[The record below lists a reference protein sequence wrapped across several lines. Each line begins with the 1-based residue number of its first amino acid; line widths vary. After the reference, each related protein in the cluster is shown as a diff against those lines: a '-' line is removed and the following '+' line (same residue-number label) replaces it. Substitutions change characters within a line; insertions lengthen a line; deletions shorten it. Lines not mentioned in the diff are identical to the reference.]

1 MISTEPSVQAD
12 FYFKKEPELD
22 SDGNVVYGLYSKS
35 KDYTKNEEYVNN
47 LYIHL
52 PEKEEI
58 DYIYVDIRNLLK
70 SNALHFDFD
79 APLNFYYDDS
89 EAKSIRI
96 DVSTKIEFDKDMKL
110 YSKNVILAPNE
121 KKNIIGFYDD
131 ENTPKDCDNKVFMQ
145 SLAIEGVKGS
155 SFLLKRGNFNKAD
168 KVSKN
173 LNWRDTNGATYK
185 IGGEYSFINISG
197 YKPIASASSKQ
208 MAQVTVKFDNL
219 SKKKATSLNVRDL
232 TVVTDEDRR
241 LELELDSPAISLT
254 NTTLEV
260 NGQSWVKSRV
270 LRDDHSITVNDTM
283 ITLNGTFESKSQSGL
298 YISPKRDKKS
308 KYKASLYFQGDVV
321 VEAKGGSCFIEGK
334 NMISESQVISGG
346 TTSLVDTKIVSA
358 SLVESPD
365 SLLIEDTS
373 LKSSVVKGFKDS
385 NPQVNEG
392 GFVNKEA
399 ILRRAYLEN
408 IDLINPKIEYGG
420 LSDSDSSYLLTLK
433 GSLAANGLKIED
445 SNFYLCDTC
454 FTALNVKPAELSE
467 PWIKEKEKNPDI
479 IKNCSFNGGNTI
491 DIIGP
496 VNFSNTLFYNTTTS
510 IDCIN
515 ALDSSEL
522 SGANKFTSIEEPIS
536 NAVLSNVEV
545 SAVSGLSEHFVQNY
559 KADGVK
565 YVANNE
571 EVKPID
577 ATVNYSC
584 LKRLELPN

>member
-35 KDYTKNEEYVNN
+35 KDYTKNEEYANN
-47 LYIHL
+47 FYVHL

-70 SNALHFDFD
+70 SDALHFDFES
-79 APLNFYYDDS
+79 PLNFYYDES

-96 DVSTKIEFDKDMKL
+96 DIGTKIEFDKDMKL
-110 YSKNVILAPNE
+110 YPKNVILAPNE
-121 KKNIIGFYDD
+121 KKNTIGFYDD

-145 SLAIEGVKGS
+145 SISIEGVKGS
-155 SFLLKRGNFNKAD
+155 SLLLKRGNFNKAD
-168 KVSKN
+168 KISKN

-208 MAQVTVKFDNL
+208 VAQVTVKFDNL
-219 SKKKATSLNVRDL
+219 SNKKATSLNVRDL
-232 TVVTDEDRR
+232 TVITDEDRR
-241 LELELDSPAISLT
+241 LELEIDSPAISLT

-260 NGQSWVKSRV
+260 NGQSWVKSRA

-298 YISPKRDKKS
+298 YISPKRDKKQ
-308 KYKASLYFQGDVV
+308 KIKASLYFQGDVV

-334 NMISESQVISGG
+334 NLISESQVISGNNI
-346 TTSLVDTKIVSA
+346 TLVGTKIVSA

-365 SLLIEDTS
+365 SLLIEDVALS
-373 LKSSVVKGFKDS
+373 SSVVKGLKDS
-385 NPQVNEG
+385 DD
-392 GFVNKEA
+392 KESNSVSRLA
-399 ILRRAYLEN
+399 VLTRAYLEN
-408 IDLINPKIEYGG
+408 IDMIDSRIEYDYMV
-420 LSDSDSSYLLTLK
+420 DSDSSFLLKLK
-433 GSLAANGLKIED
+433 GSLAANGLKIEN
-445 SNFYLCDTC
+445 SNFYISDTC
-454 FTALNVKPAELSE
+454 FTTLEVKPATSSE
-467 PWIKEKEKNPDI
+467 PWIKEKESSPDI
-479 IKNCSFNGGNTI
+479 IKSCSFNGGNTI

-496 VNFSNTLFYNTTTS
+496 VDFSNTLFYNTTTS

-522 SGANKFTSIEEPIS
+522 SGKNSFTSIEEPIS
-536 NAVLSNVEV
+536 NAILSNVEV
-545 SAVSGLSEHFVQNY
+545 HAVSGLSEHYIQNY

-565 YVANNE
+565 YAAMNE
-571 EVKPID
+571 EAKPLDTTVKETP
-577 ATVNYSC
+577 
-584 LKRLELPN
+584 ELL

>member
-1 MISTEPSVQAD
+1 MISTEPSIQAD

-22 SDGNVVYGLYSKS
+22 SDGNAVYGLYSKS
-35 KDYTKNEEYVNN
+35 KDYTKNEEYANN
-47 LYIHL
+47 FYIHL
-52 PEKEEI
+52 PKKEEI

-70 SNALHFDFD
+70 SDALHFDFD

-96 DVSTKIEFDKDMKL
+96 DIGTKIELDKDMKL
-110 YSKNVILAPNE
+110 YPKNVILAPNE
-121 KKNIIGFYDD
+121 KKNILGFYDD
-131 ENTPKDCDNKVFMQ
+131 ESTPKDCDNKVFMQ
-145 SLAIEGVKGS
+145 SISIEGVKGS
-155 SFLLKRGNFNKAD
+155 SLLLKRGNFNKAD

-219 SKKKATSLNVRDL
+219 SSKKATSLNVRDL
-232 TVVTDEDRR
+232 TVVTDEDRH

-260 NGQSWVKSRV
+260 NGQSWVKSRT

-298 YISPKRDKKS
+298 YISPKRDKKQ
-308 KYKASLYFQGDVV
+308 KYKASLYFQGNVL

-334 NMISESQVISGG
+334 NMISESKVTSNG
-346 TTSLVDTKIVSA
+346 TTSMVDTSIVS
-358 SLVESPD
+358 STVESFD
-365 SLLIEDTS
+365 SLLIEDVA

-385 NPQVNEG
+385 DPQVNEG

-399 ILRRAYLEN
+399 ILRRAYVAN
-408 IDLINPKIEYGG
+408 IELLNPKIEYGA
-420 LSDSDSSYLLTLK
+420 LSDSGSSYLLTLK

-454 FTALNVKPAELSE
+454 FTFLSVKPASTYE
-467 PWIKEKEKNPDI
+467 PWIKEKKKNPDI

-496 VNFSNTLFYNTTTS
+496 VDFSNTLFYNTTTG

-515 ALDSSEL
+515 ALESSEL
-522 SGANKFTSIEEPIS
+522 SGSNNFTLIKEPIS
-536 NAVLSNVEV
+536 NAILSNVEV
-545 SAVSGLSEHFVQNY
+545 HAVSGLSEHYIQNY
-559 KADGVK
+559 KADNVK
-565 YVANNE
+565 YVATNE
-571 EVKPID
+571 EVKPLD
-577 ATVNYSC
+577 ATI
-584 LKRLELPN
+584 KETPELL

>member
-1 MISTEPSVQAD
+1 MISTEPSIQAD

-35 KDYTKNEEYVNN
+35 KDYSKSEEYVNN

-70 SNALHFDFD
+70 SDALHFDFD

-96 DVSTKIEFDKDMKL
+96 DIGTKIELDKDMKL
-110 YSKNVILAPNE
+110 YPKNVILAPNE
-121 KKNIIGFYDD
+121 KKNILGFYDD
-131 ENTPKDCDNKVFMQ
+131 ESTPKDCDNKVFMQ
-145 SLAIEGVKGS
+145 SIAIEGVRNS
-155 SFLLKRGNFNKAD
+155 SLLLKRGNFNKAD
-168 KVSKN
+168 KISKN

-208 MAQVTVKFDNL
+208 IAQVTVKFDNL
-219 SKKKATSLNVRDL
+219 SNKKATSLNVRDL
-232 TVVTDEDRR
+232 TVVTDEDRH
-241 LELELDSPAISLT
+241 LELEIDSPAISLT

-298 YISPKRDKKS
+298 YISPKRDKKQ
-308 KYKASLYFQGDVV
+308 KYKASLYFQGDVL

-334 NMISESQVISGG
+334 NLISESKIISGNNV
-346 TTSLVDTKIVSA
+346 TLVDTKIVSA

-365 SLLIEDTS
+365 SLLIEDVALS
-373 LKSSVVKGFKDS
+373 SSVVKGLKDS
-385 NPQVNEG
+385 DDKESN
-392 GFVNKEA
+392 FVSRLA
-399 ILRRAYLEN
+399 VLTRAHLEN
-408 IDLINPKIEYGG
+408 IDMIDSRIEYGYMI
-420 LSDSDSSYLLTLK
+420 DSDSSFLLNLK

-445 SNFYLCDTC
+445 SSFYISDTC
-454 FTALNVKPAELSE
+454 FTTLEVKPASSYE

-496 VNFSNTLFYNTTTS
+496 VDFSNTLFYNTTTG
-510 IDCIN
+510 IDRIN
-515 ALDSSEL
+515 ALESSEL
-522 SGANKFTSIEEPIS
+522 SGCNNFTLIKEPIS
-536 NAVLSNVEV
+536 NAILSNVKV
-545 SAVSGLSEHFVQNY
+545 VAVSGLSEHYIQNY
-559 KADGVK
+559 KADGVR
-565 YVANNE
+565 YIANNE
-571 EVKPID
+571 EAKPLD
-577 ATVNYSC
+577 ATI
-584 LKRLELPN
+584 KETPELL

>member
-12 FYFKKEPELD
+12 FYFKKEQELD
-22 SDGNVVYGLYSKS
+22 SDGNAVYGLYSKS
-35 KDYTKNEEYVNN
+35 KDYTQKEEYANN
-47 LYIHL
+47 FYIHL

-70 SNALHFDFD
+70 SDGLHFDFD

-96 DVSTKIEFDKDMKL
+96 DIGTKIELDKDMKL
-110 YSKNVILAPNE
+110 YPKNVILAPNE
-121 KKNIIGFYDD
+121 KKNILGFYDD
-131 ENTPKDCDNKVFMQ
+131 ESTPKDCDNKVFMQ
-145 SLAIEGVKGS
+145 SLAIEGVRNS
-155 SFLLKRGNFNKAD
+155 SLLLKRGIFNKED
-168 KVSKN
+168 KLSKN

-208 MAQVTVKFDNL
+208 VAQVTVKFDNL
-219 SKKKATSLNVRDL
+219 SSKKATSLNVRDL

-241 LELELDSPAISLT
+241 LELEIDSPAISLT

-260 NGQSWVKSRV
+260 NGQSWVKNRT

-298 YISPKRDKKS
+298 YISPKRDKKQ
-308 KYKASLYFQGDVV
+308 KIKASLYFQGNVL

-334 NMISESQVISGG
+334 NLISESKVISGNNV
-346 TTSLVDTKIVSA
+346 TLVDTKIVSA

-373 LKSSVVKGFKDS
+373 LKSSVVKGLKDS
-385 NPQVNEG
+385 DDKESN
-392 GFVNKEA
+392 FVSRLA
-399 ILRRAYLEN
+399 VLTRAYLEN
-408 IDLINPKIEYGG
+408 IDLLNPKIEYGD
-420 LSDSDSSYLLTLK
+420 LSDSGSSYLLTLK
-433 GSLAANGLKIED
+433 GSLAANGLKIEN
-445 SNFYLCDTC
+445 SNFYICNTC
-454 FTALNVKPAELSE
+454 FTTLEVKPASSSEL
-467 PWIKEKEKNPDI
+467 WIKEKESSPDI
-479 IKNCSFNGGNTI
+479 IKSCSFNGGNTI
-491 DIIGP
+491 DIAGP
-496 VNFSNTLFYNTTTS
+496 VNFSNTLFYNTTAT
-510 IDCIN
+510 IDRIN
-515 ALDSSEL
+515 ALENSEL
-522 SGANKFTSIEEPIS
+522 SGKNKLALIEEPIS

-565 YVANNE
+565 YVATNE

-577 ATVNYSC
+577 TTI
-584 LKRLELPN
+584 KEEPELL

>member
-1 MISTEPSVQAD
+1 MISTEPSIQAD

-35 KDYTKNEEYVNN
+35 KDYSKNEEYANN
-47 LYIHL
+47 FYIHL

-58 DYIYVDIRNLLK
+58 DYVYVDIRNLLK
-70 SNALHFDFD
+70 SNALHFDFES
-79 APLNFYYDDS
+79 PLNFYYEES

-96 DVSTKIEFDKDMKL
+96 DIGAKLELDKVMKL
-110 YSKNVILAPNE
+110 YPKNVILAPNE

-131 ENTPKDCDNKVFMQ
+131 ENTTKDCDNKVFMQ
-145 SLAIEGVKGS
+145 SIAIEGVRNS
-155 SFLLKRGNFNKAD
+155 SLLLKRGNFNKAD
-168 KVSKN
+168 KISKN

-185 IGGEYSFINISG
+185 IGGEYSFINLSG

-208 MAQVTVKFDNL
+208 VAQVTVKFDNL
-219 SKKKATSLNVRDL
+219 SNKKATSLNVRDL

-241 LELELDSPAISLT
+241 LELEIDSPAISLT

-283 ITLNGTFESKSQSGL
+283 ITLNGTFESKSQAGL
-298 YISPKRDKKS
+298 YISPKKDKKS
-308 KYKASLYFQGDVV
+308 KYKASLYFQGNVL

-334 NMISESQVISGG
+334 NTISESKVISSG
-346 TTSLVDTKIVSA
+346 TASIVDTSIVS
-358 SLVESPD
+358 STVESID
-365 SLLIEDTS
+365 SLLLEDVV
-373 LKSSVVKGFKDS
+373 LKSTTVKEFQDS

-420 LSDSDSSYLLTLK
+420 LSDSDSSFLLKLT
-433 GSLAANGLKIED
+433 GSLAANGLKVED
-445 SNFYLCDTC
+445 SNFYISDTC
-454 FTALNVKPAELSE
+454 FTTLEVKFAPFSG
-467 PWIKEKEKNPDI
+467 PWIEDKEKNPDI

-491 DIIGP
+491 NIIGP
-496 VNFSNTLFYNTTTS
+496 VDFSNTLFHNTTTS

-522 SGANKFTSIEEPIS
+522 SGANKLALIKEPIS
-536 NAVLSNVEV
+536 NAILSNVKV
-545 SAVSGLSEHFVQNY
+545 VAVSGLSEHYIQNY
-559 KADGVK
+559 KADGVR
-565 YVANNE
+565 YIANNE
-571 EVKPID
+571 EAKPLD
-577 ATVNYSC
+577 ATI
-584 LKRLELPN
+584 KETPELL

>member
-35 KDYTKNEEYVNN
+35 KNYTKNEEYSNN
-47 LYIHL
+47 FYVHL

-70 SNALHFDFD
+70 SDALHFDFES
-79 APLNFYYDDS
+79 PLNFYYDES

-96 DVSTKIEFDKDMKL
+96 DIGTKIELDKDMKL
-110 YSKNVILAPNE
+110 YPKNVILAPNE

-131 ENTPKDCDNKVFMQ
+131 ESTPKDCDNKVFMQ
-145 SLAIEGVKGS
+145 SISIEGVKGS
-155 SFLLKRGNFNKAD
+155 SLLLKRGNFNKAD

-219 SKKKATSLNVRDL
+219 SNKKATSLNVRDL
-232 TVVTDEDRR
+232 TVVTDEDRH

-254 NTTLEV
+254 NATLEV

-283 ITLNGTFESKSQSGL
+283 ITLNGTFESKSQAGL
-298 YISPKRDKKS
+298 YISPKRDKKQ
-308 KYKASLYFQGDVV
+308 KIKASLYFQGDVL

-334 NMISESQVISGG
+334 NLISESKVISGNNI
-346 TTSLVDTKIVSA
+346 TLVGTKIVSA

-365 SLLIEDTS
+365 SLLIEDAALS
-373 LKSSVVKGFKDS
+373 SSVVKGLKDS
-385 NPQVNEG
+385 DDKESN
-392 GFVNKEA
+392 FVSRLA
-399 ILRRAYLEN
+399 VLTRAHLEN
-408 IDLINPKIEYGG
+408 IDLIDSKIEYDYMI
-420 LSDSDSSYLLTLK
+420 DSDSSFLLNLK
-433 GSLAANGLKIED
+433 GSLAANGLKIEN
-445 SNFYLCDTC
+445 SNFYISDTC
-454 FTALNVKPAELSE
+454 FTTLEVKPASSYE

-496 VNFSNTLFYNTTTS
+496 VDFSNTLFYNTTTN

-515 ALDSSEL
+515 ALESSEL
-522 SGANKFTSIEEPIS
+522 SGNNNFTLIEEPIS
-536 NAVLSNVEV
+536 NAILSNVEV

-565 YVANNE
+565 YVATNE
-571 EVKPID
+571 EAKPID
-577 ATVNYSC
+577 ATI
-584 LKRLELPN
+584 KETPELL

>member
-22 SDGNVVYGLYSKS
+22 SDGNAVYGLYSKS
-35 KDYTKNEEYVNN
+35 KDYTENEEYANN
-47 LYIHL
+47 LYVHL

-70 SNALHFDFD
+70 SDALHFDFES
-79 APLNFYYDDS
+79 PLNFYYEES

-96 DVSTKIEFDKDMKL
+96 DIGTKVEFDKDMKL
-110 YSKNVILAPNE
+110 YPKNVILAPNE

-131 ENTPKDCDNKVFMQ
+131 ENSTKDCDNKVFMQ
-145 SLAIEGVKGS
+145 SISIENVKGS
-155 SFLLKRGNFNKAD
+155 SLLLKRGNFNKAD
-168 KVSKN
+168 KLSKN

-185 IGGEYSFINISG
+185 IGGEFSFINISG

-208 MAQVTVKFDNL
+208 MAQVIVKFDNL
-219 SKKKATSLNVRDL
+219 SNKKATSLNVRDL

-241 LELELDSPAISLT
+241 LELEIDSPAISLT

-260 NGQSWVKSRV
+260 NGQSWVKSRA

-298 YISPKRDKKS
+298 YISPKRDKKQ
-308 KYKASLYFQGDVV
+308 KIKASLYFQGNVL

-334 NMISESQVISGG
+334 NMISESKVISGG
-346 TTSLVDTKIVSA
+346 TTSLVDTNIVSA

-365 SLLIEDTS
+365 GLLIEDTS
-373 LKSSVVKGFKDS
+373 LKSSVVKGLKDS
-385 NPQVNEG
+385 DD
-392 GFVNKEA
+392 KEIIFFNRLA
-399 ILRRAYLEN
+399 ALKRAYLEN
-408 IDLINPKIEYGG
+408 IDLINPKIEYGHI
-420 LSDSDSSYLLTLK
+420 SDSDSSFLLKLT
-433 GSLAANGLKIED
+433 GSLAANGLKVED
-445 SNFYLCDTC
+445 SSFYISDTC
-454 FTALNVKPAELSE
+454 FTTLEVKFAPFSG
-467 PWIKEKEKNPDI
+467 PWIKEKEKNSDI

-496 VNFSNTLFYNTTTS
+496 VDFSNTLFYNTTTN

-515 ALDSSEL
+515 ALESSEL
-522 SGANKFTSIEEPIS
+522 SGLNRLALIEEPIS
-536 NAVLSNVEV
+536 NAILSNVEV
-545 SAVSGLSEHFVQNY
+545 HAVSGLSEHYIQNY

-565 YVANNE
+565 YVATNE
-571 EVKPID
+571 EVKSID
-577 ATVNYSC
+577 ATI
-584 LKRLELPN
+584 KETPELL

>member
-22 SDGNVVYGLYSKS
+22 SDGNAVYGLYSKS
-35 KDYTKNEEYVNN
+35 KDYTKNEEYANN
-47 LYIHL
+47 FYIHL
-52 PEKEEI
+52 PENKEI

-70 SNALHFDFD
+70 SDALHFDFD
-79 APLNFYYDDS
+79 APLNFYYDES

-96 DVSTKIEFDKDMKL
+96 DIGTKIEFDKDMKL

-121 KKNIIGFYDD
+121 KKNTIGFYDD
-131 ENTPKDCDNKVFMQ
+131 ESTPKDCDNKVFMQ
-145 SLAIEGVKGS
+145 SISIEGVRNS
-155 SFLLKRGNFNKAD
+155 SLLLKRGNFNKAD
-168 KVSKN
+168 KLSKN

-208 MAQVTVKFDNL
+208 VAQVTVKFDNL
-219 SKKKATSLNVRDL
+219 SNKKATSLNVRDL

-241 LELELDSPAISLT
+241 LELEIDSPAISLT

-260 NGQSWVKSRV
+260 NGQSWVKSRT

-283 ITLNGTFESKSQSGL
+283 ITLNGTFESKSQAGL

-334 NMISESQVISGG
+334 NLISESKVISGNNV
-346 TTSLVDTKIVSA
+346 TLVDTKIVSA

-373 LKSSVVKGFKDS
+373 LKSSVVKGLKDS
-385 NPQVNEG
+385 DDKESN
-392 GFVNKEA
+392 FVSRLA
-399 ILRRAYLEN
+399 VLTRAYLEN
-408 IDLINPKIEYGG
+408 IDLLNPKIEYGD
-420 LSDSDSSYLLTLK
+420 LSDSGSSYLLTLK

-445 SNFYLCDTC
+445 SNFYISDTC
-454 FTALNVKPAELSE
+454 FTTLEVKPASSYE
-467 PWIKEKEKNPDI
+467 PWIKEKKKNPDI

-496 VNFSNTLFYNTTTS
+496 VDFSNTLFYNTTTG
-510 IDCIN
+510 IDRIN
-515 ALDSSEL
+515 ALESSEL
-522 SGANKFTSIEEPIS
+522 SGCNNFTLIKEPIS
-536 NAVLSNVEV
+536 NAILSNVEV
-545 SAVSGLSEHFVQNY
+545 SAVSGLSEHYIQNY

-565 YVANNE
+565 YVATNE
-571 EVKPID
+571 ETKPID
-577 ATVNYSC
+577 ATI
-584 LKRLELPN
+584 KETPELL

>member
-1 MISTEPSVQAD
+1 MISTEPSIQAD

-22 SDGNVVYGLYSKS
+22 SDGNAVYGLYSKS
-35 KDYTKNEEYVNN
+35 KDYTQKEEYANN
-47 LYIHL
+47 FYIHL

-79 APLNFYYDDS
+79 TPLNFYYDDS

-121 KKNIIGFYDD
+121 KKNVLGFYDD
-131 ENTPKDCDNKVFMQ
+131 ESTPKDCDNKVFMQ
-145 SLAIEGVKGS
+145 SIAIEGVKGS
-155 SFLLKRGNFNKAD
+155 SLLLKRGNFNKAD
-168 KVSKN
+168 KISKN

-208 MAQVTVKFDNL
+208 VAQVTVKFDNL
-219 SKKKATSLNVRDL
+219 SNKKATSLNARNL
-232 TVVTDEDRR
+232 TVVTEEDRQ
-241 LELELDSPAISLT
+241 LELEIDSPAISLT
-254 NTTLEV
+254 DTTLEV
-260 NGQSWVKSRV
+260 NGQSWVKTRA
-270 LRDDHSITVNDTM
+270 LRDDHSITANNTM
-283 ITLNGTFESKSQSGL
+283 ITLNGTFESKSQAGL
-298 YISPKRDKKS
+298 YISPKRDKKT
-308 KYKASLYFQGDVV
+308 KYKATLYFQGNVL

-334 NMISESQVISGG
+334 NTISESKVISSG
-346 TTSLVDTKIVSA
+346 TTSIVDSKIVS
-358 SLVESPD
+358 STVESID
-365 SLLIEDTS
+365 SLLLEDVA
-373 LKSSVVKGFKDS
+373 LKSSVIKGFKDS
-385 NPQVNEG
+385 DPQVTEG

-420 LSDSDSSYLLTLK
+420 LSDSDSSFLLKLT

-445 SNFYLCDTC
+445 SNFYISDTC
-454 FTALNVKPAELSE
+454 FTTLEVKFTTVSE

-496 VNFSNTLFYNTTTS
+496 VDFSNTLFYNTTTT

-515 ALDSSEL
+515 ALESSEL
-522 SGANKFTSIEEPIS
+522 SGLNRLALIKEPIT
-536 NAVLSNVEV
+536 NAILSNVEV
-545 SAVSGLSEHFVQNY
+545 HAVSGLSEHYIQNY

-571 EVKPID
+571 EAKPID
-577 ATVNYSC
+577 ATI
-584 LKRLELPN
+584 KEEPELL

>member
-1 MISTEPSVQAD
+1 MISTEPSIQAD
-12 FYFKKEPELD
+12 FYFKKEPSLD

-35 KDYTKNEEYVNN
+35 KDYSKNEEYANN
-47 LYIHL
+47 FYIHL
-52 PEKEEI
+52 PENEEI
-58 DYIYVDIRNLLK
+58 AYIYVDIRNLLK
-70 SNALHFDFD
+70 SDALHFDFD
-79 APLNFYYDDS
+79 APLNFYYEES

-96 DVSTKIEFDKDMKL
+96 DIGTKLELDKDMKL
-110 YSKNVILAPNE
+110 YPKNVILAPNE
-121 KKNIIGFYDD
+121 KKNVLGFYND

-145 SLAIEGVKGS
+145 SISIEGVRNS
-155 SFLLKRGNFNKAD
+155 SLLLKRGNFNKAD
-168 KVSKN
+168 KISKN

-219 SKKKATSLNVRDL
+219 SNKKATSLNVRDL
-232 TVVTDEDRR
+232 TVVTNEDRR
-241 LELELDSPAISLT
+241 LELEIDSPAISLT

-283 ITLNGTFESKSQSGL
+283 ITLNGTFESKSQAGL

-308 KYKASLYFQGDVV
+308 KYKATLYFQGNVL
-321 VEAKGGSCFIEGK
+321 VESKGGSCFIEGK
-334 NMISESQVISGG
+334 NTISESKVISSG
-346 TTSLVDTKIVSA
+346 TTSMVDSKIVS
-358 SLVESPD
+358 STVESLD
-365 SLLIEDTS
+365 SLLLEDVV
-373 LKSSVVKGFKDS
+373 LKSTTVKGFKDS
-385 NPQVNEG
+385 DPQTNGG

-408 IDLINPKIEYGG
+408 IDFINLKIEYGG
-420 LSDSDSSYLLTLK
+420 LSDSDSFFLLKLE

-454 FTALNVKPAELSE
+454 FTSLNVKPALTSE
-467 PWIKEKEKNPDI
+467 PWIKEKEKSPDI

-491 DIIGP
+491 NIIGP
-496 VNFSNTLFYNTTTS
+496 VNFSNTLFYNTTTT

-522 SGANKFTSIEEPIS
+522 SGLNRLALIEEPIS
-536 NAVLSNVEV
+536 NAILSNVEV
-545 SAVSGLSEHFVQNY
+545 RAVSGLSEHYIQNY
-559 KADGVK
+559 KADGVR
-565 YVANNE
+565 YAAANE
-571 EVKPID
+571 ETKPID
-577 ATVNYSC
+577 TTI
-584 LKRLELPN
+584 KETPELL

>member
-35 KDYTKNEEYVNN
+35 KNYSKSEEYSNN
-47 LYIHL
+47 FYVHL

-58 DYIYVDIRNLLK
+58 DYVYVDIRNLLK
-70 SNALHFDFD
+70 SDALHFDFD

-121 KKNIIGFYDD
+121 KKNILGFYDD
-131 ENTPKDCDNKVFMQ
+131 ENTTKDCDNKVFMQ
-145 SLAIEGVKGS
+145 SLAIEGVRNS
-155 SFLLKRGNFNKAD
+155 SLLLKRGIFNKED
-168 KVSKN
+168 KLSKN

-185 IGGEYSFINISG
+185 ISGEYSFINISG

-232 TVVTDEDRR
+232 AVVTDEDRR
-241 LELELDSPAISLT
+241 LELEIDSPAISLT

-308 KYKASLYFQGDVV
+308 KYKASLYFQDNVL

-334 NMISESQVISGG
+334 NTISESKVISSG
-346 TTSLVDTKIVSA
+346 TTSMVDSKIVS
-358 SLVESPD
+358 STVESLD
-365 SLLIEDTS
+365 SLLVEDVA
-373 LKSSVVKGFKDS
+373 LKSTVVKGFKDS
-385 NPQVNEG
+385 DPQTNEG

-420 LSDSDSSYLLTLK
+420 LSDSDSSFLLKLE

-454 FTALNVKPAELSE
+454 FTFLNVKPASTYE
-467 PWIKEKEKNPDI
+467 PWIKEKEKNSDI

-491 DIIGP
+491 NITGP
-496 VNFSNTLFYNTTTS
+496 VDFSNTLFYNTTTN

-522 SGANKFTSIEEPIS
+522 SGLNRLALIEEPIS
-536 NAVLSNVEV
+536 NAILSNVEV

-565 YVANNE
+565 YVASNE
-571 EVKPID
+571 ADRPIN
-577 ATVNYSC
+577 TTIQETP
-584 LKRLELPN
+584 ELL

>member
-12 FYFKKEPELD
+12 FYFKKEQELD

-35 KDYTKNEEYVNN
+35 KDYTKNEEYANN
-47 LYIHL
+47 FYVHL

-70 SNALHFDFD
+70 SDALHFDFET
-79 APLNFYYDDS
+79 PLNFYYEES

-96 DVSTKIEFDKDMKL
+96 DIGTKLELNKDMKL
-110 YSKNVILAPNE
+110 YPKNVILAPNE
-121 KKNIIGFYDD
+121 KKNILGFYDD

-145 SLAIEGVKGS
+145 SISIEGVRNS
-155 SFLLKRGNFNKAD
+155 SLLLKRGNFNKAD
-168 KVSKN
+168 NLSKN

-219 SKKKATSLNVRDL
+219 SNKKATSLNVRDL

-260 NGQSWVKSRV
+260 NGQSWVKSRA

-283 ITLNGTFESKSQSGL
+283 ITLNGTFESKSQAGL
-298 YISPKRDKKS
+298 YISPKRNKKQ
-308 KYKASLYFQGDVV
+308 KYKASLYFQGDVL

-334 NMISESQVISGG
+334 NLISESKVISGNNVA
-346 TTSLVDTKIVSA
+346 LVDTKIVSA

-365 SLLIEDTS
+365 NLLIKDTS
-373 LKSSVVKGFKDS
+373 LKSSVVKGLKDS
-385 NPQVNEG
+385 DDKESN
-392 GFVNKEA
+392 FVSRLA
-399 ILRRAYLEN
+399 VLTLAYLEN
-408 IDLINPKIEYGG
+408 IDLLNPKIEYGD
-420 LSDSDSSYLLTLK
+420 LSDSGSSYLLTLK

-454 FTALNVKPAELSE
+454 FTFLSVKPASTYE

-491 DIIGP
+491 DITGP
-496 VNFSNTLFYNTTTS
+496 VNFSNTLFYNTTTT
-510 IDCIN
+510 IDRIN
-515 ALDSSEL
+515 ALESSEL
-522 SGANKFTSIEEPIS
+522 SGKNSFTLIEEPIS
-536 NAVLSNVEV
+536 NAILSNVEV
-545 SAVSGLSEHFVQNY
+545 ISVSGLSEHYIQNY
-559 KADGVK
+559 KADGVR
-565 YVANNE
+565 YIANNE
-571 EVKPID
+571 EAKPLD
-577 ATVNYSC
+577 ATI
-584 LKRLELPN
+584 KETPELL

>member
-12 FYFKKEPELD
+12 FYFKKEPNLD

-35 KDYTKNEEYVNN
+35 KDYTQKEEYANN
-47 LYIHL
+47 FYIHL

-70 SNALHFDFD
+70 SDALHFDFES
-79 APLNFYYDDS
+79 PLNFYYEES

-96 DVSTKIEFDKDMKL
+96 DIGTKIEFDKDMKL
-110 YSKNVILAPNE
+110 YPKNLILAPNE

-131 ENTPKDCDNKVFMQ
+131 ENTPKDCDNKVFIQ
-145 SLAIEGVKGS
+145 SISMEGVKGS
-155 SFLLKRGNFNKAD
+155 SLLLKRGILNKD
-168 KVSKN
+168 KPLKN
-173 LNWRDTNGATYK
+173 LNWQDTNGATYK

-219 SKKKATSLNVRDL
+219 SNKKATSLNIRDL
-232 TVVTDEDRR
+232 TVVTDEDRH

-260 NGQSWVKSRV
+260 NGQSWVKSRT
-270 LRDDHSITVNDTM
+270 LRDDHGITVNNTM

-308 KYKASLYFQGDVV
+308 KYKASLYFQGNVL
-321 VEAKGGSCFIEGK
+321 VEAKGGSCFVEGK

-385 NPQVNEG
+385 DPQTNEG

-420 LSDSDSSYLLTLK
+420 LSDSDSSFLLKLE

-454 FTALNVKPAELSE
+454 FTFLNVKPASTYE

-496 VNFSNTLFYNTTTS
+496 VDFSNTLFYNTTTS

-515 ALDSSEL
+515 TLDSSEL
-522 SGANKFTSIEEPIS
+522 SGKNSFTLIEEPIS
-536 NAVLSNVEV
+536 NAILSNVEV
-545 SAVSGLSEHFVQNY
+545 HAVSGLSEHYIQNY
-559 KADGVK
+559 KADNVK

-571 EVKPID
+571 EAKPID
-577 ATVNYSC
+577 TTI
-584 LKRLELPN
+584 KEEPELL

>member
-35 KDYTKNEEYVNN
+35 KDYSKSEEYVNN

-70 SNALHFDFD
+70 SDALHFDFD
-79 APLNFYYDDS
+79 TPLNFYYDES

-96 DVSTKIEFDKDMKL
+96 DIGTKIELDKDMKL
-110 YSKNVILAPNE
+110 YPKNVILAPNE

-131 ENTPKDCDNKVFMQ
+131 ESTPKDCDNKVFMQ
-145 SLAIEGVKGS
+145 SISIEGVRNS
-155 SFLLKRGNFNKAD
+155 SLLLKRGIFNKAD
-168 KVSKN
+168 KLSKN

-219 SKKKATSLNVRDL
+219 SNKKATSLNVRDL

-241 LELELDSPAISLT
+241 LELEIDSPAVSLT

-270 LRDDHSITVNDTM
+270 LRDDHGITVNNTM
-283 ITLNGTFESKSQSGL
+283 ITLNGTFESKSQAGL

-308 KYKASLYFQGDVV
+308 KYKATLYFQGDVL

-334 NMISESQVISGG
+334 NTISESKITSSG
-346 TTSLVDTKIVSA
+346 TTSIVDTSIVS
-358 SLVESPD
+358 STVESID
-365 SLLIEDTS
+365 SLLLEDVA
-373 LKSSVVKGFKDS
+373 LKSSVVKGLKDS
-385 NPQVNEG
+385 DDKESN
-392 GFVNKEA
+392 FVSRLA
-399 ILRRAYLEN
+399 VLTRAYLEN
-408 IDLINPKIEYGG
+408 IDLLNPKIEYGD
-420 LSDSDSSYLLTLK
+420 LSDSGSSYLLTLK

-454 FTALNVKPAELSE
+454 FTFLSVKPASTYE

-491 DIIGP
+491 DITGP
-496 VNFSNTLFYNTTTS
+496 VDFSNTLFYNTTTS

-522 SGANKFTSIEEPIS
+522 SGANKFTLIEEPIS
-536 NAVLSNVEV
+536 NAILSNVEV
-545 SAVSGLSEHFVQNY
+545 HAVSGLSEHYIQNY

-565 YVANNE
+565 YVASNE
-571 EVKPID
+571 TAQAID
-577 ATVNYSC
+577 ATIQE
-584 LKRLELPN
+584 KPELL

>member
-22 SDGNVVYGLYSKS
+22 SDGNTVYGLYSKS
-35 KDYTKNEEYVNN
+35 KDYTKNEEYANN

-52 PEKEEI
+52 PENEEI

-70 SNALHFDFD
+70 SDALHFDFES
-79 APLNFYYDDS
+79 PLNFYYEDS

-96 DVSTKIEFDKDMKL
+96 DIGTKIELDKDMKL
-110 YSKNVILAPNE
+110 YPKNVILAPNE

-131 ENTPKDCDNKVFMQ
+131 ESTPKDCDNKVFMQ
-145 SLAIEGVKGS
+145 SIAIEGVRNS
-155 SFLLKRGNFNKAD
+155 SLLLKRGNFNKAD
-168 KVSKN
+168 KISKN

-197 YKPIASASSKQ
+197 YKPIASAASKQ

-219 SKKKATSLNVRDL
+219 SNKKATSLNVRDL

-241 LELELDSPAISLT
+241 LELEIDSPAISLT

-260 NGQSWVKSRV
+260 NGQSWVKSRA

-283 ITLNGTFESKSQSGL
+283 ITLNGTFESKSQAGL
-298 YISPKRDKKS
+298 YVSPKRDKKS
-308 KYKASLYFQGDVV
+308 KYKASLYFQDSVL

-334 NMISESQVISGG
+334 NLISESKVISGNNV
-346 TTSLVDTKIVSA
+346 TLVDTKIVSA

-373 LKSSVVKGFKDS
+373 LKSSVVKGLKDS
-385 NPQVNEG
+385 DDKESN
-392 GFVNKEA
+392 FVSRLA
-399 ILRRAYLEN
+399 VLTRAYLEN
-408 IDLINPKIEYGG
+408 IDLINPKIEYGS
-420 LSDSDSSYLLTLK
+420 LSDSGSSYLLTLK
-433 GSLAANGLKIED
+433 GSLAANGLKIEN
-445 SNFYLCDTC
+445 SNFYISDTC
-454 FTALNVKPAELSE
+454 FTTLEVKPASSSE
-467 PWIKEKEKNPDI
+467 PWIKEKKNSPDI

-496 VNFSNTLFYNTTTS
+496 VDFSNTLFYNTTTG

-515 ALDSSEL
+515 ALESSEL
-522 SGANKFTSIEEPIS
+522 SGCNNFTLIKEPIS
-536 NAVLSNVEV
+536 NAILSNVEV
-545 SAVSGLSEHFVQNY
+545 RAVSGLSEHYIQNY
-559 KADGVK
+559 KADGVR
-565 YVANNE
+565 YIATNE
-571 EVKPID
+571 EVKPLD
-577 ATVNYSC
+577 ATMQE
-584 LKRLELPN
+584 KPELL

>member
-12 FYFKKEPELD
+12 FYFKKEPSLD

-35 KDYTKNEEYVNN
+35 KDYSKSEEYANN

-58 DYIYVDIRNLLK
+58 DYVYVDIRNLLK

-79 APLNFYYDDS
+79 TPLNFYYDKS

-96 DVSTKIEFDKDMKL
+96 DIGTKIELDKDMKL
-110 YSKNVILAPNE
+110 YPKNVILAPNE

-131 ENTPKDCDNKVFMQ
+131 ESTPKDCDNKVFMQ
-145 SLAIEGVKGS
+145 SISIEGVRNS
-155 SFLLKRGNFNKAD
+155 SLLLKRGIFNKRD
-168 KVSKN
+168 KLSKN

-208 MAQVTVKFDNL
+208 VAQVTVKFDNL
-219 SKKKATSLNVRDL
+219 SKRKATSLNVRDL
-232 TVVTDEDRR
+232 TVVTNEDRR
-241 LELELDSPAISLT
+241 LELEVDSPAISLT

-260 NGQSWVKSRV
+260 NGQSWVKSRA

-283 ITLNGTFESKSQSGL
+283 ITLNGTFESKSQAGL

-308 KYKASLYFQGDVV
+308 KYKATLYFQGNVL

-334 NMISESQVISGG
+334 NTISESKVISSG
-346 TTSLVDTKIVSA
+346 TTSIVDTSIVS
-358 SLVESPD
+358 STVESLD
-365 SLLIEDTS
+365 SLLVEDVA

-385 NPQVNEG
+385 DPQVNEG

-399 ILRRAYLEN
+399 ILRLAYLEN
-408 IDLINPKIEYGG
+408 IDLVNPKIEYGG
-420 LSDSDSSYLLTLK
+420 LSDSDSSFLLKLE

-454 FTALNVKPAELSE
+454 FIFLNVKPTLTSL

-496 VNFSNTLFYNTTTS
+496 VNFSNTLFYNTTTT
-510 IDCIN
+510 IDCVN
-515 ALDSSEL
+515 SLDSSEL
-522 SGANKFTSIEEPIS
+522 SGANKLALIKEPIS
-536 NAVLSNVEV
+536 NAILSNVEV
-545 SAVSGLSEHFVQNY
+545 HAVSGLSEHYIQNY
-559 KADGVK
+559 KADNVK
-565 YVANNE
+565 YVSTNE

-577 ATVNYSC
+577 STI
-584 LKRLELPN
+584 KETPELL

>member
-1 MISTEPSVQAD
+1 MISTEPSIQAD

-35 KDYTKNEEYVNN
+35 KDYTKNEEYANN

-70 SNALHFDFD
+70 SDALHFDFES
-79 APLNFYYDDS
+79 PLNFYYEES

-96 DVSTKIEFDKDMKL
+96 DIGTKLELDKDMKL
-110 YSKNVILAPNE
+110 YPKNVILAPNE

-131 ENTPKDCDNKVFMQ
+131 ESTPKDCDNKVFMQ

-155 SFLLKRGNFNKAD
+155 SLLLKRGIFNKAD
-168 KVSKN
+168 KLSKN

-219 SKKKATSLNVRDL
+219 SNKKATSLNVRDL

-241 LELELDSPAISLT
+241 LELEIYSPAISLT

-260 NGQSWVKSRV
+260 NGQSWIKSRA

-298 YISPKRDKKS
+298 YISPKRDKKQ
-308 KYKASLYFQGDVV
+308 KIKASLYFQGNVL
-321 VEAKGGSCFIEGK
+321 VEAKGGSCFIEGR
-334 NMISESQVISGG
+334 NLISESQVISGNNITLVG
-346 TTSLVDTKIVSA
+346 TNIVS
-358 SLVESPD
+358 STVESPD

-373 LKSSVVKGFKDS
+373 LKSTVVKGLKDS
-385 NPQVNEG
+385 DDKENN
-392 GFVNKEA
+392 FVSRLA
-399 ILRRAYLEN
+399 VLTRAHLEN
-408 IDLINPKIEYGG
+408 IDLIDSKIEYGYMI
-420 LSDSDSSYLLTLK
+420 DSDSSFLLKLK
-433 GSLAANGLKIED
+433 GSLAANGLKIEN
-445 SNFYLCDTC
+445 SNFYISDTC
-454 FTALNVKPAELSE
+454 FTTLEVKPASTSE

-496 VNFSNTLFYNTTTS
+496 VDFSNTLFYNTTTG
-510 IDCIN
+510 IDRIN
-515 ALDSSEL
+515 ALESSEL
-522 SGANKFTSIEEPIS
+522 SGCNNFTLIKEPIS
-536 NAVLSNVEV
+536 NAILSNVEV
-545 SAVSGLSEHFVQNY
+545 FAVSGLSEHYIQNY
-559 KADGVK
+559 KADNVK
-565 YVANNE
+565 YVATNE

-577 ATVNYSC
+577 ATIQE
-584 LKRLELPN
+584 KPELL

>member
-1 MISTEPSVQAD
+1 MISTEPSIQAD

-35 KDYTKNEEYVNN
+35 KDYSKSEEYANN

-58 DYIYVDIRNLLK
+58 DYIYVDIRNMLK
-70 SNALHFDFD
+70 SDALHFDFD
-79 APLNFYYDDS
+79 TPLNFYYDES

-96 DVSTKIEFDKDMKL
+96 DIGTKIELDKDIKL
-110 YSKNVILAPNE
+110 YPKNVILAPNE

-131 ENTPKDCDNKVFMQ
+131 ESTPKDCDNKVFMQ
-145 SLAIEGVKGS
+145 SISIENVKGS
-155 SFLLKRGNFNKAD
+155 SLLFKRGNFNKAD
-168 KVSKN
+168 KLSKN

-185 IGGEYSFINISG
+185 IGGEFSFINISG

-219 SKKKATSLNVRDL
+219 SNKKATSLNVRDL
-232 TVVTDEDRR
+232 TVVTDEDRH

-260 NGQSWVKSRV
+260 NGQSWVKSRA

-298 YISPKRDKKS
+298 YISPKRDKKQ
-308 KYKASLYFQGDVV
+308 KIKASLYFQDDVV

-334 NMISESQVISGG
+334 NLISESKVISGNNV
-346 TTSLVDTKIVSA
+346 TLVDTKIVLA

-373 LKSSVVKGFKDS
+373 LKSSVVKGLKDS
-385 NPQVNEG
+385 DDKESN
-392 GFVNKEA
+392 FVSRLA
-399 ILRRAYLEN
+399 VLTRAHLEN
-408 IDLINPKIEYGG
+408 IDMIDSRIEYGYMI
-420 LSDSDSSYLLTLK
+420 DSDSSFLLNLK
-433 GSLAANGLKIED
+433 GSLAANGLKIEN
-445 SNFYLCDTC
+445 SNFYISDTC
-454 FTALNVKPAELSE
+454 FTTLEVKPASTSE
-467 PWIKEKEKNPDI
+467 PWIKEKEKNSDI

-491 DIIGP
+491 NIIGP
-496 VNFSNTLFYNTTTS
+496 VDFSNTLFYNTTTG
-510 IDCIN
+510 IDRIN
-515 ALDSSEL
+515 ALESSEL
-522 SGANKFTSIEEPIS
+522 SGCNNFTLIEEPIS
-536 NAVLSNVEV
+536 NAILSNVEV
-545 SAVSGLSEHFVQNY
+545 ISVSGLSEHFVQGY

-565 YVANNE
+565 YVASNE
-571 EVKPID
+571 ADRPIN
-577 ATVNYSC
+577 TTIQETP
-584 LKRLELPN
+584 ELL

>member
-12 FYFKKEPELD
+12 FYFKKEQELD
-22 SDGNVVYGLYSKS
+22 SDGNAVYGLYSKS
-35 KDYTKNEEYVNN
+35 KDYTQKEEYANN
-47 LYIHL
+47 FYIHL

-70 SNALHFDFD
+70 SDALHFDFD
-79 APLNFYYDDS
+79 APLNFYYEES

-96 DVSTKIEFDKDMKL
+96 DIGTKIELDKDMKL
-110 YSKNVILAPNE
+110 YPKNVILAPNE
-121 KKNIIGFYDD
+121 KKNILGFYDD
-131 ENTPKDCDNKVFMQ
+131 ESTPKDCDNKVFMQ
-145 SLAIEGVKGS
+145 SISIEGVRNS
-155 SFLLKRGNFNKAD
+155 SLLLKRGNFNKAD

-219 SKKKATSLNVRDL
+219 SNKKATSLNVRDL

-241 LELELDSPAISLT
+241 LELEIESPAISLT

-260 NGQSWVKSRV
+260 NGQSWVKSRA

-283 ITLNGTFESKSQSGL
+283 ITLNGTFESKSQAGL

-334 NMISESQVISGG
+334 NTISESKVISSG
-346 TTSLVDTKIVSA
+346 TTSIVDTSIVS
-358 SLVESPD
+358 STVESID
-365 SLLIEDTS
+365 SLLLEDVV
-373 LKSSVVKGFKDS
+373 LKSTTVKELKDS
-385 NPQVNEG
+385 DPQVNEG

-420 LSDSDSSYLLTLK
+420 LSDSDSSFLLKLT

-454 FTALNVKPAELSE
+454 FTFLNVKPASTYE

-496 VNFSNTLFYNTTTS
+496 VNFSNTLFYNTTTT
-510 IDCIN
+510 IDCIK
-515 ALDSSEL
+515 ALESSEL
-522 SGANKFTSIEEPIS
+522 SGANKLALIKEPIS
-536 NAVLSNVEV
+536 NAILSNVKV
-545 SAVSGLSEHFVQNY
+545 VAVSGLSEHYIQNY
-559 KADGVK
+559 KADGVR
-565 YVANNE
+565 YIANNE
-571 EVKPID
+571 EAKPLD
-577 ATVNYSC
+577 ATI
-584 LKRLELPN
+584 KETPELL

>member
-35 KDYTKNEEYVNN
+35 KDYTQKEEYANN
-47 LYIHL
+47 FYVHL

-70 SNALHFDFD
+70 SDALHFDFES
-79 APLNFYYDDS
+79 PINFYYENS

-96 DVSTKIEFDKDMKL
+96 DIGTKIEFDKDMKL
-110 YSKNVILAPNE
+110 YAKNVSLAPNE
-121 KKNIIGFYDD
+121 KKNTIGFYDD

-145 SLAIEGVKGS
+145 SISIEGVKGS
-155 SFLLKRGNFNKAD
+155 SLLLKRGNFNKAD

-219 SKKKATSLNVRDL
+219 SNKKATSLNVRDL

-241 LELELDSPAISLT
+241 LELEIDSPAISLT

-260 NGQSWVKSRV
+260 NGQSWVKSRT

-308 KYKASLYFQGDVV
+308 KYKASLYFQGNVL

-334 NMISESQVISGG
+334 NMISESKVISGG
-346 TTSLVDTKIVSA
+346 TTSLVDTNIVSA

-365 SLLIEDTS
+365 GLLIEDTS
-373 LKSSVVKGFKDS
+373 LKSSVVKGLKDS
-385 NPQVNEG
+385 DD
-392 GFVNKEA
+392 KEIIFFNRLA
-399 ILRRAYLEN
+399 ALKRAYLEN
-408 IDLINPKIEYGG
+408 VDLINPKIEYGHI
-420 LSDSDSSYLLTLK
+420 SDSDSSFLLKLT

-454 FTALNVKPAELSE
+454 FTFLNVKPASTYE

-496 VNFSNTLFYNTTTS
+496 VDFSNTLFYNTTTI

-515 ALDSSEL
+515 ALESSEL
-522 SGANKFTSIEEPIS
+522 SGNNNFTLIEEPIS
-536 NAVLSNVEV
+536 NAILSNVEV
-545 SAVSGLSEHFVQNY
+545 SAVSGLSEHYIQNY
-559 KADGVK
+559 KADNVK
-565 YVANNE
+565 YVATNQE
-571 EVKPID
+571 AKPID
-577 ATVNYSC
+577 TTI
-584 LKRLELPN
+584 KEEPELL

>member
-35 KDYTKNEEYVNN
+35 KDYSKSEEYVNN

-58 DYIYVDIRNLLK
+58 DHIYVDIRNLLK
-70 SNALHFDFD
+70 SDDLHFDFD
-79 APLNFYYDDS
+79 APLNFYYDES

-96 DVSTKIEFDKDMKL
+96 DIGTKLELDKDMKL
-110 YSKNVILAPNE
+110 YPKNVILAPNE
-121 KKNIIGFYDD
+121 KKNVLGFYDD

-145 SLAIEGVKGS
+145 SISIENVKGS
-155 SFLLKRGNFNKAD
+155 SLLLKRGNFNKAD
-168 KVSKN
+168 KLSKN

-208 MAQVTVKFDNL
+208 MAQVIVKFDNL
-219 SKKKATSLNVRDL
+219 SNKKAVSLNVRDL

-241 LELELDSPAISLT
+241 LELEIDSPAISLT

-260 NGQSWVKSRV
+260 NGQSWVKSRT

-283 ITLNGTFESKSQSGL
+283 ITLNGTFESKSQAGL

-308 KYKASLYFQGDVV
+308 KYKASLYFQGSVL

-334 NMISESQVISGG
+334 NLISESQVISGG
-346 TTSLVDTKIVSA
+346 TTSLVDTNIVSA

-365 SLLIEDTS
+365 SLLIENAALS
-373 LKSSVVKGFKDS
+373 SSVVKGLKDS
-385 NPQVNEG
+385 DDKESN
-392 GFVNKEA
+392 FVNRLAVLKSA
-399 ILRRAYLEN
+399 NLEN
-408 IDLINPKIEYGG
+408 IDLIDSRIEYDYMV
-420 LSDSDSSYLLTLK
+420 DSDSSFLLKLK
-433 GSLAANGLKIED
+433 GSLAANGLKIEN
-445 SNFYLCDTC
+445 SNFYISDTC
-454 FTALNVKPAELSE
+454 FTTLEVKPASTSE

-496 VNFSNTLFYNTTTS
+496 VDFSNTLFYNTTTG

-515 ALDSSEL
+515 ALESSEL
-522 SGANKFTSIEEPIS
+522 SGANKLALIKEPIS
-536 NAVLSNVEV
+536 NAILLNVEV
-545 SAVSGLSEHFVQNY
+545 HTVSGLSEHYIQNY

-565 YVANNE
+565 YVATNE
-571 EVKPID
+571 EAKPLD
-577 ATVNYSC
+577 ATI
-584 LKRLELPN
+584 KETPELL

>member
-35 KDYTKNEEYVNN
+35 KDYTKNEEYANN

-52 PEKEEI
+52 PENEEI
-58 DYIYVDIRNLLK
+58 DHIYVDIRNLLK
-70 SNALHFDFD
+70 SDALHFDFES
-79 APLNFYYDDS
+79 PLNFYYEDS

-96 DVSTKIEFDKDMKL
+96 DIGTKIELDKDMKL
-110 YSKNVILAPNE
+110 YPKNVILAPNE
-121 KKNIIGFYDD
+121 KKNILGFYDD
-131 ENTPKDCDNKVFMQ
+131 ENSTKDCDNKVFMQ
-145 SLAIEGVKGS
+145 SISIEGVRNS
-155 SFLLKRGNFNKAD
+155 SLLLKRGNFNKAD
-168 KVSKN
+168 KLSKN
-173 LNWRDTNGATYK
+173 LNWRDDKNAFYK
-185 IGGEYSFINISG
+185 IGGEYSFINLSG
-197 YKPIASASSKQ
+197 YTSIASASSKQ
-208 MAQVTVKFDNL
+208 VAQVTVKFDNL
-219 SKKKATSLNVRDL
+219 SNKKATSLNARGL
-232 TVVTDEDRR
+232 TVVTDEDRH
-241 LELELDSPAISLT
+241 LELEIDSPAISLT
-254 NTTLEV
+254 DTTLEV

-270 LRDDHSITVNDTM
+270 LRDDHGITVNNTM
-283 ITLNGTFESKSQSGL
+283 ITLNGTFESKSQAGL

-399 ILRRAYLEN
+399 ILRLAYLEN

-420 LSDSDSSYLLTLK
+420 LSDSDSSFLLKLT

-445 SNFYLCDTC
+445 SNFYISDTC
-454 FTALNVKPAELSE
+454 FTFLNVKPTLTSL

-491 DIIGP
+491 DITGP
-496 VNFSNTLFYNTTTS
+496 VNFSNTLFYNTTTT
-510 IDCIN
+510 IDCIK

-522 SGANKFTSIEEPIS
+522 SGANKLALIKEPIL
-536 NAVLSNVEV
+536 NAILSNVKV
-545 SAVSGLSEHFVQNY
+545 VAVSGLSEHYIQNY

-565 YVANNE
+565 YVATNE
-571 EVKPID
+571 EAKPLD
-577 ATVNYSC
+577 ATI
-584 LKRLELPN
+584 KEEPELL

>member
-35 KDYTKNEEYVNN
+35 KDYTKNEEYANN
-47 LYIHL
+47 FYIHL
-52 PEKEEI
+52 PENEEI

-70 SNALHFDFD
+70 SDALHFDFD
-79 APLNFYYDDS
+79 SPLNFYYDES

-96 DVSTKIEFDKDMKL
+96 DIGTKIEFNKDMKL
-110 YSKNVILAPNE
+110 YPKNVILAPNE
-121 KKNIIGFYDD
+121 KKNILGFYDD
-131 ENTPKDCDNKVFMQ
+131 ESTPKDCDNKVFMQ
-145 SLAIEGVKGS
+145 SISIEGVRNS
-155 SFLLKRGNFNKAD
+155 SLLLKRGNFNKVD
-168 KVSKN
+168 KLSKN

-208 MAQVTVKFDNL
+208 VAQVTVKFDNP

-232 TVVTDEDRR
+232 TIVTDEDRH
-241 LELELDSPAISLT
+241 LELEVDSPAISLT

-260 NGQSWVKSRV
+260 NGQSWVKSRA

-298 YISPKRDKKS
+298 YISPKRDKKQ
-308 KYKASLYFQGDVV
+308 KYKASLYFQGDVL

-334 NMISESQVISGG
+334 NTISESKVISGNNV
-346 TTSLVDTKIVSA
+346 TLVDTKIVSA

-365 SLLIEDTS
+365 SLLIEDVALS
-373 LKSSVVKGFKDS
+373 SSVVKGLKDS
-385 NPQVNEG
+385 DDKESN
-392 GFVNKEA
+392 FVSRLA
-399 ILRRAYLEN
+399 VLTRAYLEN
-408 IDLINPKIEYGG
+408 IDLLNPKIEYGD
-420 LSDSDSSYLLTLK
+420 LSDSGSSYLLTLK
-433 GSLAANGLKIED
+433 GSLAANGLKIEN
-445 SNFYLCDTC
+445 SNFYISDTC
-454 FTALNVKPAELSE
+454 FTFLNVKPASTYE

-491 DIIGP
+491 DITGP
-496 VNFSNTLFYNTTTS
+496 VDFSNTLFYNTTTT

-515 ALDSSEL
+515 SLESSEL
-522 SGANKFTSIEEPIS
+522 SGKNSFTSIEEPIS
-536 NAVLSNVEV
+536 NAILSNVEV
-545 SAVSGLSEHFVQNY
+545 SAVSGLSEHYIQNY

-565 YVANNE
+565 YVASNE
-571 EVKPID
+571 TAQAID
-577 ATVNYSC
+577 ATIQE
-584 LKRLELPN
+584 KPELL

>member
-35 KDYTKNEEYVNN
+35 KDYTQKEEYAND

-70 SNALHFDFD
+70 SDALHFDFES
-79 APLNFYYDDS
+79 PLNFYYEES

-96 DVSTKIEFDKDMKL
+96 DIGTKIEFDKDMKL
-110 YSKNVILAPNE
+110 YPKNVILAPNE

-131 ENTPKDCDNKVFMQ
+131 ESTPKDCNNKIFMQ
-145 SLAIEGVKGS
+145 SISIEGVKGS
-155 SFLLKRGNFNKAD
+155 SLLLKRGNFNKAD

-208 MAQVTVKFDNL
+208 VAQVTVKFDNL

-232 TVVTDEDRR
+232 AVVTDEDRH
-241 LELELDSPAISLT
+241 LELEIDSPAISLT

-260 NGQSWVKSRV
+260 NGQSWVKSRA

-298 YISPKRDKKS
+298 YISPKRDKKQ
-308 KYKASLYFQGDVV
+308 KIKASLYFQGDVL

-334 NMISESQVISGG
+334 NLISESKVISGG
-346 TTSLVDTKIVSA
+346 TTSLVDTNIVSA

-365 SLLIEDTS
+365 GLLIEDTS
-373 LKSSVVKGFKDS
+373 LKSSIVKGLKDS
-385 NPQVNEG
+385 DD
-392 GFVNKEA
+392 KEIIFFNRLA
-399 ILRRAYLEN
+399 ALKRAYLEN
-408 IDLINPKIEYGG
+408 IDLINPKIEYGHI
-420 LSDSDSSYLLTLK
+420 SDSDSSFLLKLT

-445 SNFYLCDTC
+445 SSFYISDTC
-454 FTALNVKPAELSE
+454 FTTLEVKPASTSE
-467 PWIKEKEKNPDI
+467 PWIKEKEKNSDI

-496 VNFSNTLFYNTTTS
+496 VDFSNTLFYNTTTS

-515 ALDSSEL
+515 ALDGSEL
-522 SGANKFTSIEEPIS
+522 SGANKLALIKEPIS
-536 NAVLSNVEV
+536 NAILSNVEV
-545 SAVSGLSEHFVQNY
+545 HAVSGLSEHYIQNY

-565 YVANNE
+565 YVAMNE
-571 EVKPID
+571 EAKPLDTTI
-577 ATVNYSC
+577 
-584 LKRLELPN
+584 KEEPELL

>member
-1 MISTEPSVQAD
+1 MISIEPSVQAD

-35 KDYTKNEEYVNN
+35 KDYTKNEEYANN
-47 LYIHL
+47 FYVHL

-70 SNALHFDFD
+70 SDALHFDFES
-79 APLNFYYDDS
+79 PINFYYEES

-96 DVSTKIEFDKDMKL
+96 DIGTKLELDKDMKL
-110 YSKNVILAPNE
+110 YPKNVILAPNE
-121 KKNIIGFYDD
+121 KKNVLGFYDD

-145 SLAIEGVKGS
+145 SISIEGVKGS
-155 SFLLKRGNFNKAD
+155 SLLLKRGNFNKAD

-219 SKKKATSLNVRDL
+219 SNKKATSLNVRDL

-241 LELELDSPAISLT
+241 LELEIDSPAISLT

-260 NGQSWVKSRV
+260 NGQSWVKSRT

-308 KYKASLYFQGDVV
+308 KYKASLYFQGNVL

-334 NMISESQVISGG
+334 NLISESKVISNG
-346 TTSLVDTKIVSA
+346 TTSIVDSKIVS
-358 SLVESPD
+358 STVESLDNLLVED
-365 SLLIEDTS
+365 VA
-373 LKSSVVKGFKDS
+373 LKSTTVNEFQDS

-408 IDLINPKIEYGG
+408 IDLLNPKIEYGD

-454 FTALNVKPAELSE
+454 FTFLNVKPASTYE
-467 PWIKEKEKNPDI
+467 PWIKEKKKNPDI

-491 DIIGP
+491 DITGP
-496 VNFSNTLFYNTTTS
+496 VDFSNTLFYNTTTS

-522 SGANKFTSIEEPIS
+522 SGKNSFTLIEEPIS
-536 NAVLSNVEV
+536 NAILSNVEV
-545 SAVSGLSEHFVQNY
+545 CAVSGLSEHYIQNY

-565 YVANNE
+565 YAAMNE
-571 EVKPID
+571 EAKPLD
-577 ATVNYSC
+577 ATI
-584 LKRLELPN
+584 KETPELL

>member
-35 KDYTKNEEYVNN
+35 KDYSKNKEYANN

-110 YSKNVILAPNE
+110 YPKNVILAPNE

-131 ENTPKDCDNKVFMQ
+131 ENTTKDCDNKVFMQ
-145 SLAIEGVKGS
+145 SLAIEGVRNS
-155 SFLLKRGNFNKAD
+155 SLLLKRGIFNKAD
-168 KVSKN
+168 KLSKN
-173 LNWRDTNGATYK
+173 LNWRDDKNAFYK
-185 IGGEYSFINISG
+185 IGGEYSFINLSG
-197 YKPIASASSKQ
+197 YTSIASASSKQ
-208 MAQVTVKFDNL
+208 VAQVTVKFDNL
-219 SKKKATSLNVRDL
+219 SNKKATSLNVRDL
-232 TVVTDEDRR
+232 TVVTDEDRH

-298 YISPKRDKKS
+298 YISPKRDKKQ
-308 KYKASLYFQGDVV
+308 KYKASLYFQGSVL

-334 NMISESQVISGG
+334 NTISESKVTSNG
-346 TTSLVDTKIVSA
+346 TTSMVDTSIVS
-358 SLVESPD
+358 STVESFD
-365 SLLIEDTS
+365 SLLLEDVA
-373 LKSSVVKGFKDS
+373 LKSTTVKEFQDS
-385 NPQVNEG
+385 DPQVNEG

-408 IDLINPKIEYGG
+408 IDLINPKIEYGS
-420 LSDSDSSYLLTLK
+420 LSDSDSSFLLKLE

-454 FTALNVKPAELSE
+454 FTFLNVKPASSYE
-467 PWIKEKEKNPDI
+467 PWIKEKKKNPDI

-496 VNFSNTLFYNTTTS
+496 VDFSNTLFYNTTTT

-522 SGANKFTSIEEPIS
+522 SEANKLALIKEPIS
-536 NAVLSNVEV
+536 NAILSNVEV
-545 SAVSGLSEHFVQNY
+545 HAVSGLSEHYIQNY

-565 YVANNE
+565 YVASNE
-571 EVKPID
+571 EAKPLDTTIKE
-577 ATVNYSC
+577 TP
-584 LKRLELPN
+584 ELL

>member
-1 MISTEPSVQAD
+1 MIVQDENIEAR
-12 FYFKKEPELD
+12 FYFKKEQELD
-22 SDGNVVYGLYSKS
+22 SDGNAIYALFSKKIDGSDDKEYANYIYAHIPENEDIDNLYFNIKNGSGNDNLYFELDKPLNLYFETVKGSLAAMDLKS
-35 KDYTKNEEYVNN
+35 K
-47 LYIHL
+47 I
-52 PEKEEI
+52 EI
-58 DYIYVDIRNLLK
+58 AQDL
-70 SNALHFDFD
+70 
-79 APLNFYYDDS
+79 
-89 EAKSIRI
+89 
-96 DVSTKIEFDKDMKL
+96 KL
-110 YSKNVILAPNE
+110 YVKDFSSDMSFIKSY
-121 KKNIIGFYDD
+121 IGFYND
-131 ENTPKDCDNKVFMQ
+131 EKNPAHSCDNKLYCDK
-145 SLAIEGVKGS
+145 LAITNVENS
-155 SFLLKRGNFNKAD
+155 SMLFKRGNYNNSD
-168 KVSKN
+168 ESLKN

-208 MAQVTVKFDNL
+208 VAQVTVKFDNL
-219 SKKKATSLNVRDL
+219 SSRKATSLNARNI
-232 TVVTDEDRR
+232 TIVTDEDRR
-241 LELELDSPAISLT
+241 LELEIDSPAISLT

-283 ITLNGTFESKSQSGL
+283 ITLNGTFESKSQAGL

-308 KYKASLYFQGDVV
+308 KYKASLYFQGNVL
-321 VEAKGGSCFIEGK
+321 VEAKGGSCFVEGR
-334 NMISESQVISGG
+334 NTISESKITSSG
-346 TTSLVDTKIVSA
+346 TTSMVDTKIVS
-358 SLVESPD
+358 STVESLD
-365 SLLIEDTS
+365 SLLLEDVA

-408 IDLINPKIEYGG
+408 IDLINPKIEYGS
-420 LSDSDSSYLLTLK
+420 LSDSDSSFLLKLE

-454 FTALNVKPAELSE
+454 FTFLNVKPASSYE

-496 VNFSNTLFYNTTTS
+496 VDFSNTLFYNATTS

-536 NAVLSNVEV
+536 NAILSNVEV
-545 SAVSGLSEHFVQNY
+545 HAVSGLSEHYIQNY

-565 YVANNE
+565 YVATNE
-571 EVKPID
+571 EVKPLD
-577 ATVNYSC
+577 ATIKETPD
-584 LKRLELPN
+584 LL

>member
-22 SDGNVVYGLYSKS
+22 SDGNAVYGLYSKS
-35 KDYTKNEEYVNN
+35 KDYTQKEEYANN
-47 LYIHL
+47 FYIHL

-58 DYIYVDIRNLLK
+58 DYIYVDIRNMLK
-70 SNALHFDFD
+70 SDALHFDFD
-79 APLNFYYDDS
+79 APLNFYYEDS
-89 EAKSIRI
+89 EAKAIRTDI
-96 DVSTKIEFDKDMKL
+96 GAKLELDKDMKL
-110 YSKNVILAPNE
+110 YPKNVILAPNE
-121 KKNIIGFYDD
+121 KKNILGFYDD
-131 ENTPKDCDNKVFMQ
+131 ENTTKDYDNKVFMQ
-145 SLAIEGVKGS
+145 SLAIEGVRNS
-155 SFLLKRGNFNKAD
+155 SLLLKRGIFNKAD
-168 KVSKN
+168 KLSKN

-208 MAQVTVKFDNL
+208 VAQVTVKFDNL
-219 SKKKATSLNVRDL
+219 SSRKATSLNARNI
-232 TVVTDEDRR
+232 TIVTDEDRR
-241 LELELDSPAISLT
+241 LELEIDSPAISLT

-260 NGQSWVKSRV
+260 NGQSWVKSRT

-308 KYKASLYFQGDVV
+308 KYKASLYFQGNVL

-334 NMISESQVISGG
+334 NTISESKVISSGS
-346 TTSLVDTKIVSA
+346 TSMVDTKIVS
-358 SLVESPD
+358 STVESLD
-365 SLLIEDTS
+365 NLLLEDVA

-385 NPQVNEG
+385 DPQVNEG

-420 LSDSDSSYLLTLK
+420 LSDSDSSFLLKLT

-454 FTALNVKPAELSE
+454 FTFLNVKPASTSL

-496 VNFSNTLFYNTTTS
+496 VDFSNTLFYNTTTS

-536 NAVLSNVEV
+536 NAILSNVEV
-545 SAVSGLSEHFVQNY
+545 CAVSGLSEHYIQNY

-565 YVANNE
+565 YAAMNE
-571 EVKPID
+571 EAKPLD
-577 ATVNYSC
+577 ATI
-584 LKRLELPN
+584 KEEPELL

>member
-12 FYFKKEPELD
+12 FYFKKEQELD
-22 SDGNVVYGLYSKS
+22 SDGNAVYGLYSKS
-35 KDYTKNEEYVNN
+35 KDYTQKEEYANN
-47 LYIHL
+47 FYIHL

-79 APLNFYYDDS
+79 APLNFYYEES

-96 DVSTKIEFDKDMKL
+96 DIGTKLELDKDMKL
-110 YSKNVILAPNE
+110 YPKNVILAPNE
-121 KKNIIGFYDD
+121 KKNILGFYDD
-131 ENTPKDCDNKVFMQ
+131 ENTTKDCDNKVFMQ
-145 SLAIEGVKGS
+145 SLAIEGVRNS
-155 SFLLKRGNFNKAD
+155 SLLLKRGNFNKAD

-173 LNWRDTNGATYK
+173 LNWRDTNGAIYK

-219 SKKKATSLNVRDL
+219 SNKKATSLNVRDL

-260 NGQSWVKSRV
+260 SGQSWVKSRV
-270 LRDDHSITVNDTM
+270 LRDDHSVTVNDTM
-283 ITLNGTFESKSQSGL
+283 ITLNGIFESKSQSGL
-298 YISPKRDKKS
+298 YISPKRDKKQ
-308 KYKASLYFQGDVV
+308 KIKASLYFQGNVL

-334 NMISESQVISGG
+334 NLISESKVISGNNV
-346 TTSLVDTKIVSA
+346 TLVDTKIVSA

-373 LKSSVVKGFKDS
+373 LKSSVVKGLKDS
-385 NPQVNEG
+385 DDKESN
-392 GFVNKEA
+392 FVSRLA
-399 ILRRAYLEN
+399 VLTRAYLEN
-408 IDLINPKIEYGG
+408 IDLLNPKIEYGD
-420 LSDSDSSYLLTLK
+420 LSDSGSSYLLTLK

-445 SNFYLCDTC
+445 SNFYISDTC
-454 FTALNVKPAELSE
+454 FTFLNVKPASTSL

-496 VNFSNTLFYNTTTS
+496 VNFSNTLFYNTTTG
-510 IDCIN
+510 IDRIN
-515 ALDSSEL
+515 ALESSEL
-522 SGANKFTSIEEPIS
+522 SGCNNFTLIKEPIS

-545 SAVSGLSEHFVQNY
+545 HAVSGLSEHYIQNY
-559 KADGVK
+559 KADGVR

-577 ATVNYSC
+577 ATI
-584 LKRLELPN
+584 KEEPELL

>member
-1 MISTEPSVQAD
+1 MISTESSVQAD

-35 KDYTKNEEYVNN
+35 KDYSKSEEYVNN

-52 PEKEEI
+52 PEKKEI

-70 SNALHFDFD
+70 SDALHFDFD
-79 APLNFYYDDS
+79 APLNFYYEES

-96 DVSTKIEFDKDMKL
+96 DISTKIEFDKDMKL
-110 YSKNVILAPNE
+110 YPKNVILAPNE
-121 KKNIIGFYDD
+121 KKNILGFYDD
-131 ENTPKDCDNKVFMQ
+131 ESTPKDCDNKVFMQ
-145 SLAIEGVKGS
+145 SLAIEGVRNS
-155 SFLLKRGNFNKAD
+155 SLLLKRGIFNKED
-168 KVSKN
+168 KLSKN

-219 SKKKATSLNVRDL
+219 SNKKATSLNIRDL

-241 LELELDSPAISLT
+241 LELEIDSPAISLT
-254 NTTLEV
+254 NTTLEI

-283 ITLNGTFESKSQSGL
+283 ITLNGTFESKSQAGL

-308 KYKASLYFQGDVV
+308 KYKASLYFQGNVL
-321 VEAKGGSCFIEGK
+321 VEAKGGSCFVEGR
-334 NMISESQVISGG
+334 NTISESKITSSG
-346 TTSLVDTKIVSA
+346 TTSMVDAKIVS
-358 SLVESPD
+358 STIESID
-365 SLLIEDTS
+365 SLLLEDVA
-373 LKSSVVKGFKDS
+373 LKSTTVKEFQDS

-399 ILRRAYLEN
+399 ILRCAYLEN
-408 IDLINPKIEYGG
+408 IDLLNPKIEYGD
-420 LSDSDSSYLLTLK
+420 LSDSGSSYLLTLK

-454 FTALNVKPAELSE
+454 FTFLSVKPASTYE
-467 PWIKEKEKNPDI
+467 PWIKEKKKNPDI

-496 VNFSNTLFYNTTTS
+496 VDFSNTLFYNTTTT

-522 SGANKFTSIEEPIS
+522 SGKNSFTSIEEPIS
-536 NAVLSNVEV
+536 NAILSNVEV
-545 SAVSGLSEHFVQNY
+545 HAVSGLSEHYIQNY
-559 KADGVK
+559 KADNVK

-571 EVKPID
+571 EAKPID
-577 ATVNYSC
+577 ATI
-584 LKRLELPN
+584 KETPELL

>member
-12 FYFKKEPELD
+12 FYFKKEQELD
-22 SDGNVVYGLYSKS
+22 SDGNAVYGLYSKS
-35 KDYTKNEEYVNN
+35 KDYTQKEEYANN
-47 LYIHL
+47 FYIHL

-70 SNALHFDFD
+70 SDALHFDFESKI
-79 APLNFYYDDS
+79 NFYYEES

-96 DVSTKIEFDKDMKL
+96 DIGAKLELDKDMKL
-110 YSKNVILAPNE
+110 YPKNVILAPNE
-121 KKNIIGFYDD
+121 KKNILGFYDD
-131 ENTPKDCDNKVFMQ
+131 ESTPKDCDNKVFMQ
-145 SLAIEGVKGS
+145 SISIEGVKNS
-155 SFLLKRGNFNKAD
+155 SLLLKRGNFNKAD

-185 IGGEYSFINISG
+185 IGGEFSFINISG
-197 YKPIASASSKQ
+197 YKPIASAASKQ

-219 SKKKATSLNVRDL
+219 SNKKATSLNIRDL

-260 NGQSWVKSRV
+260 NGQSWVKSRT

-298 YISPKRDKKS
+298 YISPKRDKKQ
-308 KYKASLYFQGDVV
+308 KIKASLYFQGSVL

-334 NMISESQVISGG
+334 NLISESKVISGNNV
-346 TTSLVDTKIVSA
+346 TLVDTKIVS
-358 SLVESPD
+358 STVESFD
-365 SLLIEDTS
+365 SLLLEDVA
-373 LKSSVVKGFKDS
+373 LKSTTVKEFQDS

-408 IDLINPKIEYGG
+408 IDLVNPKIEYGG
-420 LSDSDSSYLLTLK
+420 LSDSDSSFLLKLK
-433 GSLAANGLKIED
+433 GSLAANGLKIEN
-445 SNFYLCDTC
+445 SNFYICNTC
-454 FTALNVKPAELSE
+454 FTTLEVKPASSSEL
-467 PWIKEKEKNPDI
+467 WIKEKESSPDI
-479 IKNCSFNGGNTI
+479 IKSCSFNGGNTI
-491 DIIGP
+491 DITGP
-496 VNFSNTLFYNTTTS
+496 VNFSNTLFYNTTAT
-510 IDCIN
+510 IDRIN
-515 ALDSSEL
+515 ALENSEL
-522 SGANKFTSIEEPIS
+522 SGKNKLALIEEPIS

-577 ATVNYSC
+577 ATI
-584 LKRLELPN
+584 KETPELL

>member
-35 KDYTKNEEYVNN
+35 KDYSKNEEYANN
-47 LYIHL
+47 FYVHL
-52 PEKEEI
+52 PEKEDI
-58 DYIYVDIRNLLK
+58 DRIYVDIRNLLK
-70 SNALHFDFD
+70 SDALHFDFES
-79 APLNFYYDDS
+79 PLNFYYEDS

-96 DVSTKIEFDKDMKL
+96 DIGTKIEFDKDMKL
-110 YSKNVILAPNE
+110 YPKNVILAPNE

-145 SLAIEGVKGS
+145 SITIEEVEGS
-155 SFLLKRGNFNKAD
+155 SLLLKRGNFNKVD
-168 KVSKN
+168 KPLKN
-173 LNWRDTNGATYK
+173 INWRDDKNAFYK
-185 IGGEYSFINISG
+185 IGGEYSFINLSG
-197 YKPIASASSKQ
+197 YTSITSASSKQ
-208 MAQVTVKFDNL
+208 VAQVTVKFDNL
-219 SKKKATSLNVRDL
+219 SNKKATSLNARDL
-232 TVVTDEDRR
+232 TVVTDEDRH
-241 LELELDSPAISLT
+241 LELEIDSPAISLT

-270 LRDDHSITVNDTM
+270 LRDDRSITVNDTM
-283 ITLNGTFESKSQSGL
+283 ITLNGTFESKSQAGL
-298 YISPKRDKKS
+298 YISPKRDKKQ
-308 KYKASLYFQGDVV
+308 KYKASLYFQGNVL

-334 NMISESQVISGG
+334 NMISESQVTSSG
-346 TTSLVDTKIVSA
+346 TTSIVDTKIVS
-358 SLVESPD
+358 STVESFD
-365 SLLIEDTS
+365 SLLLEDVA
-373 LKSSVVKGFKDS
+373 LKSTTVKGFKDS
-385 NPQVNEG
+385 DPQVNEG

-399 ILRRAYLEN
+399 ILRLAYLEN

-420 LSDSDSSYLLTLK
+420 LSDSDSSFLLKLE

-454 FTALNVKPAELSE
+454 FTFLNVKPASTYE

-496 VNFSNTLFYNTTTS
+496 VNFSNTLFYNTTIS

-515 ALDSSEL
+515 TLDSSEL

-536 NAVLSNVEV
+536 NAILSNVEV
-545 SAVSGLSEHFVQNY
+545 CAVSGLSEHYIQNY

-565 YVANNE
+565 YVATNE
-571 EVKPID
+571 EVKSID
-577 ATVNYSC
+577 ATI
-584 LKRLELPN
+584 KETPELL